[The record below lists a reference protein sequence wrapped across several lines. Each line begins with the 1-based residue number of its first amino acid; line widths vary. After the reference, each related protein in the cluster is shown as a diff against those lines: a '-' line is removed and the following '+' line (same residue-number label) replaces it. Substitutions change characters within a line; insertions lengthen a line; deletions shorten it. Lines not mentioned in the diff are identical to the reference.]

1 MAEIRQE
8 IITMGA
14 TTLSRTYNARLTAL
28 LDKIRPVIQN
38 QITTANPFY
47 FKYKKSGNW
56 KTVSQLGD
64 RYRVPLMYEFAPID
78 TFGANGVGQV
88 DVTPTDGQ
96 TPAFFDWSRMA
107 SSITIGD
114 FERAQNKGAA
124 LDLLKS
130 KTEQAMSGL
139 EDRFGRWL
147 VQGHG
152 AVDGSSITTP
162 RTSAVNGST
171 FIDPI
176 PLLINATGAT
186 TTGGQLGTGTVG
198 QINAATET
206 WWKNV
211 AMLGSAT
218 AYAGLLKEVDHL
230 INLCSQSA
238 GPGPDLFVTDL
249 RGYEVISAA
258 LRAQQR
264 FTDYEEVSFPW
275 KAIRLNGAPLVFDQF
290 IPRVASAG
298 SVSASTTI
306 GSGRE
311 STMYAINSKYI
322 GVTVYSGAD
331 FTPGEFV
338 RAPNGAGETAI
349 IQWYGTHWMSRRDKH
364 GVLGGFDNSA
374 TS

>member
-1 MAEIRQE
+1 MAATS
-8 IITMGA
+8 IT
-14 TTLSRTYNARLTAL
+14 RTYNARLTAL

-56 KTVSQLGD
+56 KTVSTLGD
-64 RYRVPLMYEFAPID
+64 RLRVPLMYEFAPVD
-78 TFGANGVGQV
+78 TFGPNGVGQV

-96 TPAFFDWSRMA
+96 TPAFFEWARMA

-147 VQGHG
+147 MQGEG
-152 AVDGSSITTP
+152 ANDTSSITTA

-171 FIDPI
+171 FVEPI
-176 PLLINATGAT
+176 PLMIKYSPAT
-186 TTGGQLGTGTVG
+186 TSVG
-198 QINAATET
+198 SIDPASET
-206 WWKNV
+206 WWRNQAV
-211 AMLGSAT
+211 ST
-218 AYAGLLKEVDHL
+218 ASGTYAALLKNIDHL

-238 GPGPDLFVTDL
+238 GPGPDLFVADL
-249 RGYEVISAA
+249 LGYEVISAA
-258 LRAQQR
+258 LRSLQR
-264 FTDYEEVSFPW
+264 FVDYEEVSFPW
-275 KAIRLNGAPLVFDQF
+275 KAIRLNGAPLCFDQF
-290 IPRVASAG
+290 VPDARNG
-298 SVSASTTI
+298 STTI
-306 GSGRE
+306 
-311 STMYAINSKYI
+311 STASTLYAANTKYM
-322 GVTVYSGAD
+322 GVSVYSGAD

-338 RAPNGAGETAI
+338 RAPNGTGETSI
-349 IQWYGTHWMSRRDKH
+349 IQWYGAHWMSRRDKH
-364 GVLGGFDNSA
+364 GVLGISDNSI

>member
-1 MAEIRQE
+1 
-8 IITMGA
+8 MGA

-78 TFGANGVGQV
+78 TFGPNGVGQV

-96 TPAFFDWSRMA
+96 TPAFFDWARMA

-147 VQGHG
+147 MQGHA
-152 AVDGSSITTP
+152 AVDGSSITTA

-176 PLLINATGAT
+176 PAIIRYTYADNAGDKQ
-186 TTGGQLGTGTVG
+186 GIGTIG
-198 QINAATET
+198 QINSATET
-206 WWKNV
+206 WWKNISL
-211 AMLGSAT
+211 ASSAASYT
-218 AYAGLLKEVDHL
+218 PSTYAGWLKQIDHL

-238 GPGPDLFVTDL
+238 GPGPDLFVSDL
-249 RGYEVISAA
+249 RTYEQVSAA
-258 LRAQQR
+258 LRALQR
-264 FTDYEEVSFPW
+264 FTDYEEVDFPW
-275 KAIRLNGAPLVFDQF
+275 KSIRLNGSPLVFDQF
-290 IPRVASAG
+290 VPDVDSTGTGGA
-298 SVSASTTI
+298 ASTTI
-306 GSGRE
+306 TKG
-311 STMYAINSKYI
+311 TLYAANTKYL

-338 RAPNGAGETAI
+338 RAPNGAGETSI
-349 IQWYGTHWMSRRDKH
+349 IQWYGTHWCSRRDKN
-364 GVLGGFDNSA
+364 GVMGGIPLTL

>member
-1 MAEIRQE
+1 
-8 IITMGA
+8 MGA

-64 RYRVPLMYEFAPID
+64 RYRVPLMYEFAPVD
-78 TFGANGVGQV
+78 TFGPNGVGQV

-96 TPAFFDWSRMA
+96 TPAFFDWARLA
-107 SSITIGD
+107 SSVTIGD

-147 VQGHG
+147 MQGQG
-152 AVDGSSITTP
+152 ATDTTSITTA

-171 FIDPI
+171 FIEPI
-176 PLLINATGAT
+176 PLMIKFDPTTTSLGSIDPAANTWWQNQTITAAAT
-186 TTGGQLGTGTVG
+186 TF
-198 QINAATET
+198 
-206 WWKNV
+206 
-211 AMLGSAT
+211 
-218 AYAGLLKEVDHL
+218 AGLLKEVDHL
-230 INLCSQSA
+230 INLCSKSA
-238 GPGPDLFVTDL
+238 GPGPDLFVADL
-249 RGYEVISAA
+249 AGYEVIAAA
-258 LRAQQR
+258 LRAQLR
-264 FTDYEEVSFPW
+264 FVDYEEVGFPW
-275 KAIRLNGAPLVFDQF
+275 KAIRLNGSPLVFDQF
-290 IPRVASAG
+290 VPDAKNG
-298 SVSASTTI
+298 STTVQT
-306 GSGRE
+306 GAY
-311 STMYAINSKYI
+311 STVYAANTKYM

-338 RAPNGAGETAI
+338 RAPNGAGETSI
-349 IQWYGTHWMSRRDKH
+349 IQWYGAHWQSRRDKH
-364 GVLGGFDNSA
+364 GVIGGFKNDVVS
-374 TS
+374 

>member
-1 MAEIRQE
+1 
-8 IITMGA
+8 MGA

-56 KTVSQLGD
+56 KSVSQLGD

-78 TFGANGVGQV
+78 TFGPNGVGQV

-96 TPAFFDWSRMA
+96 TPAFFDWARMA

-147 VQGHG
+147 LQGHA
-152 AVDGSSITTP
+152 AVDGSSFTTA

-171 FIDPI
+171 FVEPI
-176 PLLINATGAT
+176 PLFINYTGAT
-186 TTGGQLGTGTVG
+186 TAGGKLGTGTVG

-211 AMLGSAT
+211 AMTGSAT
-218 AYAGLLKEVDHL
+218 TLSGILKEIDHV

-249 RGYEVISAA
+249 LGYEQISAC
-258 LRAQQR
+258 LRYLQR
-264 FTDYEEVSFPW
+264 FTDYEEVDFPW
-275 KAIRLNGAPLVFDQF
+275 KAIRLNGSPLVFDQF
-290 IPRVASAG
+290 VGDVKNS
-298 SVSASTTI
+298 STTVS
-306 GSGRE
+306 SGLY
-311 STMYAINSKYI
+311 STLYAANTKYM

-338 RAPNGAGETAI
+338 RAPNGAGETSI
-349 IQWYGTHWMSRRDKH
+349 IQWYGAHWISRRDKQ
-364 GVLGGFDNSA
+364 GVLGGFSNNVTVA
-374 TS
+374 NP

>member
-1 MAEIRQE
+1 
-8 IITMGA
+8 MGA

-78 TFGANGVGQV
+78 TFGPNGVGQV

-96 TPAFFDWSRMA
+96 TPAFFDWARMA

-147 VQGHG
+147 LQGHA
-152 AVDGSSITTP
+152 AVDGSSVTTP

-176 PLLINATGAT
+176 PLIISFVNSAGN
-186 TTGGQLGTGTVG
+186 GQVGTGTVG
-198 QINAATET
+198 QINSSTET
-206 WWKNV
+206 WWKNMQV
-211 AMLGSAT
+211 ESAAT
-218 AYAGLLKEVDHL
+218 SYAKLLKEIDHL

-238 GPGPDLFVTDL
+238 GPGPDLFVCDL
-249 RGYEVISAA
+249 QAYELVSAA
-258 LRAQQR
+258 LRALQR
-264 FTDYEEVSFPW
+264 FTDYEEVDFPW

-290 IPRVASAG
+290 IPDVGAGSPTTTVASGAH
-298 SVSASTTI
+298 STL
-306 GSGRE
+306 
-311 STMYAINSKYI
+311 YAANTKYL

-338 RAPNGAGETAI
+338 RAPNGAGETSI
-349 IQWYGTHWMSRRDKH
+349 IQWYGTHWVSRRDKN
-364 GVLGGFDNSA
+364 GVMAEIDNSI
-374 TS
+374 SS

>member
-1 MAEIRQE
+1 
-8 IITMGA
+8 MGA

-78 TFGANGVGQV
+78 TFGPNGVGQV

-96 TPAFFDWSRMA
+96 TPAFFDWARMA

-147 VQGHG
+147 MQGHG
-152 AVDGSSITTP
+152 AVDGASISTA
-162 RTSAVNGST
+162 RTSTQNGST
-171 FIDPI
+171 FVSPI
-176 PLLINATGAT
+176 PLMIYYTAT
-186 TTGGQLGTGTVG
+186 TGQSGIGTVG
-198 QINAATET
+198 GINASTET
-206 WWKNV
+206 WWKNQCV
-211 AMLGSAT
+211 VSAAT
-218 AYAGLLKEVDHL
+218 TYSGFLKEVDHL

-238 GPGPDLFVTDL
+238 GPGPDLFVCDL
-249 RGYEVISAA
+249 RTYELVSAS
-258 LRAQQR
+258 LRALQR
-264 FTDYEEVSFPW
+264 FTDYEEVDFPW
-275 KAIRLNGAPLVFDQF
+275 KAIRLNGSPLVFDQF
-290 IPRVASAG
+290 VPDVATG
-298 SVSASTTI
+298 GGSTTI
-306 GSGRE
+306 TLG
-311 STMYAINSKYI
+311 TMSAANTKYL

-338 RAPNGAGETAI
+338 RAPNGAGESSI
-349 IQWYGTHWMSRRDKH
+349 IQWYGTHWVSRRDKS
-364 GVLGGFDNSA
+364 GVMGNITLTIAS
-374 TS
+374 

>member
-1 MAEIRQE
+1 
-8 IITMGA
+8 
-14 TTLSRTYNARLTAL
+14 LTAL

-56 KTVSQLGD
+56 KSVSQLGD

-78 TFGANGVGQV
+78 TFGPNGVGQV

-96 TPAFFDWSRMA
+96 TPAFFDWARMA

-147 VQGHG
+147 LQGHG
-152 AVDGSSITTP
+152 AVDDTSIASP

-171 FIDPI
+171 FISPI
-176 PLLINATGAT
+176 PLMIKYNGSS
-186 TTGGQLGTGTVG
+186 GDGQTGTGTVG
-198 QINAATET
+198 SIDASTET
-206 WWKNV
+206 WWKNMSV
-211 AMLGSAT
+211 QSA
-218 AYAGLLKEVDHL
+218 ADSFVKLLKEIDHL
-230 INLCSQSA
+230 INLCSKSA
-238 GPGPDLFVTDL
+238 GPGPDLFVADL
-249 RGYEVISAA
+249 YTYELISAA
-258 LRAQQR
+258 LRQSLR
-264 FTDYEEVSFPW
+264 YVDYEEVDFPW

-290 IPRVASAG
+290 VPDVAG
-298 SVSASTTI
+298 SGGTGATPRASVDATSDYGTL
-306 GSGRE
+306 
-311 STMYAINSKYI
+311 YAANTKYL

-338 RAPNGAGETAI
+338 RAPNGAGETSI
-349 IQWYGTHWMSRRDKH
+349 IQWYGTHWVSRRDKH
-364 GVLGGFDNSA
+364 GVLGKIVLTTAS
-374 TS
+374 

>member
-1 MAEIRQE
+1 
-8 IITMGA
+8 MGA

-56 KTVSQLGD
+56 KSVSQLGD

-78 TFGANGVGQV
+78 TFGPNGVGQV

-96 TPAFFDWSRMA
+96 TPAFFDWARMA

-147 VQGHG
+147 MQGHG
-152 AVDGSSITTP
+152 AVDGSSLTTA

-171 FIDPI
+171 FVEPI
-176 PLLINATGAT
+176 PLMINYTGAGAPLT
-186 TTGGQLGTGTVG
+186 TNTPTGTGTVG
-198 QINAATET
+198 QINSTTET

-211 AMLGSAT
+211 ALASAAT
-218 AYAGLLKEVDHL
+218 SYAALLKEVDHL
-230 INLCSQSA
+230 INLCSMSA
-238 GPGPDLFVTDL
+238 GPGPDLFVASLST
-249 RGYEVISAA
+249 YELISAA
-258 LRAQQR
+258 LRSLQR
-264 FTDYEEVSFPW
+264 FTDYEEVDFPW
-275 KAIRLNGAPLVFDQF
+275 KAIRLNGSPLVFDQF
-290 IPRVASAG
+290 VPDVANNTVGAAMTEG
-298 SVSASTTI
+298 TI
-306 GSGRE
+306 
-311 STMYAINSKYI
+311 YAANTKYL

-338 RAPNGAGETAI
+338 RAPNGAGETSI
-349 IQWYGTHWMSRRDKH
+349 IQWYGAHWVSRRDKS
-364 GVLGGFDNSA
+364 GVMGSITLSTA
-374 TS
+374 S

>member
-1 MAEIRQE
+1 
-8 IITMGA
+8 MGA

-28 LDKIRPVIQN
+28 LDKIRPVLQN

-78 TFGANGVGQV
+78 TFGPNGVGQV
-88 DVTPTDGQ
+88 DVTPIDGQ
-96 TPAFFDWSRMA
+96 TPAFFDWARMA

-147 VQGHG
+147 LQGQG
-152 AVDGSSITTP
+152 STNDSSITTP

-171 FIDPI
+171 FIDPV
-176 PLLINATGAT
+176 PLFINYGGAT
-186 TTGGQLGTGTVG
+186 NGQSGAGTVG
-198 QINAATET
+198 QINSSTET
-206 WWKNV
+206 WWKN
-211 AMLGSAT
+211 MSLKSAAT
-218 AYAGLLKEVDHL
+218 SYAAFLKEIDHL
-230 INLCSQSA
+230 INLTSKSA
-238 GPGPDLFVTDL
+238 GPGPDLFVSDL
-249 RGYEVISAA
+249 YTYELVSAA
-258 LRAQQR
+258 LRSLQR
-264 FTDYEEVSFPW
+264 FVDYEEVNFPW
-275 KAIRLNGAPLVFDQF
+275 KAIRLNGSPLVFDQF
-290 IPRVASAG
+290 VPDVAG
-298 SVSASTTI
+298 SDGNGTTPRATVDSTSEFGTL
-306 GSGRE
+306 
-311 STMYAINSKYI
+311 YAVNTKYL

-338 RAPNGAGETAI
+338 RAPNGAGETSI
-349 IQWYGTHWMSRRDKH
+349 IQWYGTHWCSRRDKN
-364 GVLGGFDNSA
+364 GVMGNITLTTAS
-374 TS
+374 

>member
-1 MAEIRQE
+1 
-8 IITMGA
+8 MGA

-28 LDKIRPVIQN
+28 LDKIRPVMQN

-64 RYRVPLMYEFAPID
+64 RYRVPLLYEFAPID
-78 TFGANGVGQV
+78 TFGPNGVGQV
-88 DVTPTDGQ
+88 DVTPVDGL

-147 VQGHG
+147 MQGHG
-152 AVDGSSITTP
+152 AVDGTSITTP
-162 RTSAVNGST
+162 RTSTVNSST
-171 FIDPI
+171 FLDPI
-176 PLLINATGAT
+176 PLMITYSAAGD
-186 TTGGQLGTGTVG
+186 GQLGAGTVG
-198 QINAATET
+198 QINSSTET
-206 WWKNV
+206 WWKCMNV
-211 AMLGSAT
+211 QSNAT
-218 AYAGLLKEVDHL
+218 SYAALLKEIDHL

-238 GPGPDLFVTDL
+238 GPGPDLFVADL
-249 RGYEVISAA
+249 LGYEQISAA
-258 LRAQQR
+258 LRFSLR
-264 FTDYEEVSFPW
+264 YVDYEEVGFPW
-275 KAIRLNGAPLVFDQF
+275 KSIRLNGAPLVFDQF
-290 IPRVASAG
+290 VPDVATPSTTVASGAK
-298 SVSASTTI
+298 STL
-306 GSGRE
+306 
-311 STMYAINSKYI
+311 YAVNSKFI

-364 GVLGGFDNSA
+364 GVMGAMSNTI

>member
-1 MAEIRQE
+1 
-8 IITMGA
+8 MGA

-78 TFGANGVGQV
+78 TFGPNGVGQV

-96 TPAFFDWSRMA
+96 TPAFFDWARMA

-147 VQGHG
+147 MQGHG
-152 AVDGSSITTP
+152 ATDGSSITTA

-171 FIDPI
+171 FVEPI
-176 PLLINATGAT
+176 PNIIQYTYSDIAGGKTGA
-186 TTGGQLGTGTVG
+186 GTVG
-198 QINAATET
+198 QIASATET

-211 AMLGSAT
+211 VVPASASSYAAT
-218 AYAGLLKEVDHL
+218 TYAGFLKKVDHL

-238 GPGPDLFVTDL
+238 GPGPDLFVADL
-249 RGYEVISAA
+249 STYELVSAA
-258 LRAQQR
+258 LRSLQR
-264 FTDYEEVSFPW
+264 FTDYEEVDFPW

-290 IPRVASAG
+290 VPAVDTTGTGGA
-298 SVSASTTI
+298 ASTSVTTY
-306 GSGRE
+306 G
-311 STMYAINSKYI
+311 TLYAANTKYL

-338 RAPNGAGETAI
+338 RAPNGAGETSI
-349 IQWYGTHWMSRRDKH
+349 IQWYGTHWCSRRDKN
-364 GVLGGFDNSA
+364 GVMGGILLSIA
-374 TS
+374 S